1 MFISDN
7 HKEINNNNNNNN
19 RWIVTYLRLSLL
31 LGGKARK
38 VAEDQ
43 VLVLLVC

>member
-7 HKEINNNNNNNN
+7 HKENNNNNNNN